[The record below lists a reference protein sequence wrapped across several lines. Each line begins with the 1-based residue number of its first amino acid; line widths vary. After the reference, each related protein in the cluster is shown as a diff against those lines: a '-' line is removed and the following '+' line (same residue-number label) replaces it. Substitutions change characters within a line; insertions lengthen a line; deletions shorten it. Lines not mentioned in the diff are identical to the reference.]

1 MSQQINLFNPIFLKQ
16 QKHFSAK
23 TMAEA
28 LGLILIGAILL
39 SVYTNFQLSS
49 LKKDAESASA
59 QLKLA
64 QAQLTKV
71 TTEVATQ
78 QKSKSLEDDIHKTE
92 SEVASLQQVFNILK
106 KGEFGNTKGYSEYWR
121 AFSRQI
127 VDGIWLTGISI
138 SGAGNE
144 IGIDGKAL
152 SPELVPMYIN
162 RLRREP
168 VMQGKSFATLEM
180 QVPQVDAAGSDAAK
194 QKVSAGY
201 LDFSLQS
208 AGLNEPSNL
217 PGATK

>member
-1 MSQQINLFNPIFLKQ
+1 VSQQINLFNPIFLKQ